1 VHGIVITPT
10 SPSEIALDNAF
21 LRDGGS
27 RSVGQPVRG
36 RVRICQFDHWCEALL
51 LICSWSFFFALF
63 GCGSSMM
70 SSAAGTLV
78 VSPSMLSF
86 GTVSIGQTAAKTLS
100 LQNQSS
106 TAVTISALEVTGQS
120 FSVSSP
126 SGLPAALAPGE
137 TYSLNVQFNPSAASA
152 VNSQL
157 TIASNSSSSPT
168 VVIGLSGTGT
178 ESGTGTGS
186 IATLSGLS
194 CSSASMT
201 GSGTDAC
208 KITLNAAAPSGGLV
222 VSLSSNNTAVTLPAT
237 VTVPAN
243 STSAG
248 FTATVSSVAN
258 AQKVTLTA
266 VAGSVTKS
274 FALQLNANVP
284 TLTVTTSGTPSSYG
298 KSVTFTARISS
309 GPTGTLTFQN
319 GTASIGTGTING
331 TTATLTTSRLGAG
344 SHTITANWPGNS
356 SYAAVTSSA
365 IIQVVNKVTPTVTW
379 ATPAAITYG
388 TALSATQ
395 LDASSTVA
403 GKFVYSPAAGTVL
416 AVGSHV
422 LLVTLE
428 PTDSTDYTAASK
440 EVALTVNQGTATLS
454 INATSIA
461 FGNVVVN
468 TSATQSLTL
477 TSTGSSA
484 VTVNSATLKG
494 SGFKMTGATFP
505 VTLAPGQTAT
515 LNVQFAPTSV
525 GAATGQLT
533 IASNS
538 STNGTAQIA
547 LSGTGV
553 ATSYAV
559 NLGWDAPTS
568 TADPV
573 VGYNVYR
580 ATGSSTAYQLLNSPP
595 ETQTAYA
602 DSTVQSGQTYTYEV
616 KSVDASGVESSPSN
630 PFSVTIP

>member
-1 VHGIVITPT
+1 
-10 SPSEIALDNAF
+10 
-21 LRDGGS
+21 
-27 RSVGQPVRG
+27 
-36 RVRICQFDHWCEALL
+36 
-51 LICSWSFFFALF
+51 
-63 GCGSSMM
+63 
-70 SSAAGTLV
+70 
-78 VSPSMLSF
+78 
-86 GTVSIGQTAAKTLS
+86 
-100 LQNQSS
+100 
-106 TAVTISALEVTGQS
+106 
-120 FSVSSP
+120 
-126 SGLPAALAPGE
+126 
-137 TYSLNVQFNPSAASA
+137 
-152 VNSQL
+152 
-157 TIASNSSSSPT
+157 
-168 VVIGLSGTGT
+168 
-178 ESGTGTGS
+178 
-186 IATLSGLS
+186 
-194 CSSASMT
+194 
-201 GSGTDAC
+201 
-208 KITLNAAAPSGGLV
+208 
-222 VSLSSNNTAVTLPAT
+222 
-237 VTVPAN
+237 
-243 STSAG
+243 
-248 FTATVSSVAN
+248 
-258 AQKVTLTA
+258 
-266 VAGSVTKS
+266 
-274 FALQLNANVP
+274 
-284 TLTVTTSGTPSSYG
+284 
-298 KSVTFTARISS
+298 
-309 GPTGTLTFQN
+309 
-319 GTASIGTGTING
+319 
-331 TTATLTTSRLGAG
+331 
-344 SHTITANWPGNS
+344 
-356 SYAAVTSSA
+356 
-365 IIQVVNKVTPTVTW
+365 
-379 ATPAAITYG
+379 
-388 TALSATQ
+388 
-395 LDASSTVA
+395 
-403 GKFVYSPAAGTVL
+403 
-416 AVGSHV
+416 
-422 LLVTLE
+422 LVTLE